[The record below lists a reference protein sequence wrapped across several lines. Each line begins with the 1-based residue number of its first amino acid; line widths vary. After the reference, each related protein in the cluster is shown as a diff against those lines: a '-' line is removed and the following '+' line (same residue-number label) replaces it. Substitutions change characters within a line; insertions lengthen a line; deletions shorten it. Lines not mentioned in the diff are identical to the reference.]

1 MNKLKGA
8 ILTHNWDSKR
18 GWIKTNHATVNDFE
32 DIVHF
37 GTNVEGEIFIALAP
51 WDGKSIVYKGFFE
64 PIDVRIVRRGKKIN
78 KSTK

>member
-1 MNKLKGA
+1 MKNV
-8 ILTHNWDSKR
+8 ILTHNWDTEK
-18 GWIKTNHATVNDFE
+18 GWVKTNHATVNDFE

-64 PIDVRIVRRGKKIN
+64 PIDVQIVRRQQRNK
-78 KSTK
+78 KSTNGK